1 MEALREFLK
10 GWMGKGLLILFL
22 LPLAITG
29 FESIV
34 NQGDDPNAVAKVGEQ
49 NIDAATLQNSVND
62 RRQALLEQV
71 NGDTSLINN
80 DALRDQV
87 MQNLVDRYLL
97 IHQSNQLGFT
107 VSDASITQL
116 LATEKTFLDANGKF
130 SNELFAE
137 FLKQRGMTK
146 EQLFDSLRQDLT
158 VTAFSR
164 SIMNT
169 ALFPMANVDTL
180 INQQAQVRSVSVARI
195 NWQDFT
201 SQVQVTDTEIN
212 AYYNQHKAEL
222 KSPERVDLNYL
233 IVDKATLSV
242 PAPTAQEL
250 QQQYQSYLATSGNQ
264 TEYELAMILINGN
277 NAQATLTGL
286 KQQLDSNKADFAALA
301 KQYSQDEG
309 SKNTGGNIGPIT
321 KDMFPNDYDK
331 IMAAVKALKVGQ
343 VTAPIQTNY
352 GYHLFKL
359 VKINGATP
367 PSLESV
373 QAELTQQIATQK
385 REHLY
390 QQLVG
395 KINNDAVA
403 GASISELA
411 SRYNIAA
418 HSLANYTKTDN
429 TTALNQPAVI
439 AAVFNELALQ
449 EGSVSVGVD
458 LKDKTVWVQPKN
470 HRAVKALSQAEAV
483 PVIKAKLTEQK
494 ARQLAMGKANTL
506 ATQIRQRNST
516 QGLGIDFNALGP
528 VSRQSPTLLPEER
541 SAAFSTPTTGT
552 NLAVTTQT
560 TSQGV
565 SILVGGPINQDTN
578 QITPELRQQTAQM
591 VRDTIGQSQLEDY
604 LAYLRSVT
612 EVKIKPTT
620 ETTAQ

>member
-1 MEALREFLK
+1 MEALRDFLK

-195 NWQDFT
+195 NWQDFA
-201 SQVQVTDTEIN
+201 SQVQVTDAEIS

-286 KQQLDSNKADFAALA
+286 KQQLDSNKADFTALA

-470 HRAVKALSQAEAV
+470 HRAVKALSQAEAA

-494 ARQLAMGKANTL
+494 ARQLAMSKANTL

-541 SAAFSTPTTGT
+541 SAAFSTPATDT

>member
-195 NWQDFT
+195 NWQDFA
-201 SQVQVTDTEIN
+201 SQVQVTDAEIS

-286 KQQLDSNKADFAALA
+286 KQQLDSNKADFTALA

-429 TTALNQPAVI
+429 TTVLNQPAVI

-470 HRAVKALSQAEAV
+470 HRAVKALSQAEAA

-494 ARQLAMGKANTL
+494 ARQLALSKANTL

-541 SAAFSTPTTGT
+541 SAAFSTPATDT

>member
-1 MEALREFLK
+1 MEALRDFLK

-201 SQVQVTDTEIN
+201 SQVQVTDAEIS

-286 KQQLDSNKADFAALA
+286 KQQLDSNKADFTALA

-429 TTALNQPAVI
+429 TTVLNQPAVI

-470 HRAVKALSQAEAV
+470 HRAVKALSQAEAA

-494 ARQLAMGKANTL
+494 ARQLALSKANTL

-541 SAAFSTPTTGT
+541 SAAFSTPATDT

-620 ETTAQ
+620 ATTSQ